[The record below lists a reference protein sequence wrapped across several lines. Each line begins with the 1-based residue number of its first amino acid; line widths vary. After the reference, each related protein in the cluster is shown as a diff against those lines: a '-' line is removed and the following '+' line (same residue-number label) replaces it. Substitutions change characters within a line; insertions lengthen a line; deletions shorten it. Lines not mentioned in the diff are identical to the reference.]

1 MKLRHVLVV
10 LLAGGALAATTA
22 KKPAPRPS
30 PSKTGKPAPGKPAP
44 RKPSAPLGDQE
55 AVARWIKLLT
65 PREKA
70 AQLVMVPFSGFTP
83 RAKSKESRK
92 FYQLTAVEHV
102 GGLVL
107 INGPGG
113 RPNAPDVAG
122 LLNKLQNSAK
132 VPYLVAGDFER
143 GLSMRID
150 GTTVFPHAM
159 AYSAAGDTVLART
172 EGQISAREARAL
184 GFHWIFSP
192 DADVNNNP
200 DNPIINIRSYGED
213 PADVSRMVSAFIE
226 GAHSVGGTRVMVTAK
241 HFPGH
246 GDTSTDT
253 HHNLAVI
260 PGDRPRLEKV
270 EWAPFRA
277 AIAKGVDAVMTG
289 HLAVPAL
296 DDANLPATLS
306 TKILSGTL
314 RDELGFHGI
323 VVTDALQMSGLAQ
336 GFTSGEAA
344 VRALEAGADVLLMPS
359 DPVAAISAVAAAVRT
374 GRISQKRLDE
384 SLQRVLL
391 AKSKAG
397 LANQRNVEVS
407 AISSG
412 VDTSGHRAA
421 AQAISDRSITLVRN
435 QAGFLPLHKA
445 APSTAFFILAE
456 NRKGVE
462 GQAMAS
468 ELRRRVPDAPIIQVE
483 AGMPE
488 ADLEAAAAQAGNASR
503 YVVVAFASVAAFKGN
518 PPLGGGLPR
527 FVQNLAGQGKPVA
540 LVAMG
545 NPYLLRNFP
554 DVAVYMTTYSTVP
567 PSEVSAVRAL
577 FGEISVTGK
586 LPVTIPG
593 LAKYGDGLS
602 LPARRP

>member
-1 MKLRHVLVV
+1 MKLRRLLVIRAAASA
-10 LLAGGALAATTA
+10 LGATGA
-22 KKPAPRPS
+22 KKPAVRPG
-30 PSKTGKPAPGKPAP
+30 PSKTANPAPKKPA
-44 RKPSAPLGDQE
+44 APLGDQE
-55 AVARWIKLLT
+55 AVAHWIKLLT

-83 RAKSKESRK
+83 RAKSRDSRK
-92 FYQLTAVEHV
+92 FYQLTMVEHV

-122 LLNKLQNSAK
+122 LLNKLQRSAK

-159 AYSAAGDTVLART
+159 AYTAAGDAALART

-200 DNPIINIRSYGED
+200 DNPIINIRSYGEE
-213 PADVSRMVSAFIE
+213 PADVSRMVSAFID
-226 GAHSVGGTRVMVTAK
+226 GAHSVGGARVMVTAK

-277 AIAKGVDAVMTG
+277 AIAGGVDAVMSG

-296 DDANLPATLS
+296 DDPNLPATLS
-306 TKILSGTL
+306 TRILSGTL
-314 RDELGFHGI
+314 RDEMGFKGI
-323 VVTDALQMSGLAQ
+323 VVTDALQMTGLAQ

-359 DPVAAISAVAAAVRT
+359 DPIAAITAVAAAVRS

-391 AKSKAG
+391 AKGKAG
-397 LANQRNVEVS
+397 LANQRLVEIP
-407 AISSG
+407 AISTG
-412 VDTSGHRAA
+412 VDTPENRAA
-421 AQAISDRSITLVRN
+421 AQAVADRSITVVRN
-435 QAGFLPLHKA
+435 QAGFLPLRKA
-445 APSTAFFILAE
+445 GPPTAFFILAE
-456 NRKGVE
+456 SRKGVE
-462 GQAMAS
+462 GLAMAS
-468 ELRRRVPDAPIIQVE
+468 ELHRRVPDAHIIQVE
-483 AGMPE
+483 AGMSE
-488 ADLEAAAAQAGNASR
+488 VDLDASAAQAAGSAR

-527 FVQNLAGQGKPVA
+527 LVQNLAGQGKPVA

-554 DVAVYMTTYSTVP
+554 EVAAYMTTYSTVP
-567 PSEVSAVRAL
+567 PSEVAAVRAL
-577 FGEISVTGK
+577 FGEIPVTGK

-602 LPARRP
+602 LPARHP